1 MEWESHEVDVGS
13 FETFEI
19 QNSLLV
25 VDKKMGSSYRSSKG
39 SHSFFLGVKFGRTR
53 RPNLGLTSSAIPHSW
68 LSFLPLTGDHWQP
81 FGVSLVVALLLLLVL
96 LLFPLDLLLLEL
108 QLLHID
114 NPLVSGAQKDSH
126 CQTIGISPQLQICA
140 AQALNWTAEFWTSI
154 SRTDWSQMFAR
165 AAHCRA
171 LNGCSAGRDKHR

>member
-1 MEWESHEVDVGS
+1 MKLMWGPLRLLRSKIPYWWLIRKWEAVIEVAKVLTVYFS
-13 FETFEI
+13 E
-19 QNSLLV
+19 
-25 VDKKMGSSYRSSKG
+25 KK
-39 SHSFFLGVKFGRTR
+39 KFGRTR
-53 RPNLGLTSSAIPHSW
+53 LPNLGLTSSAIPHSW
-68 LSFLPLTGDHWQP
+68 LSFPPLTGDHWQP

-96 LLFPLDLLLLEL
+96 LLFLLKLLLLEL

-126 CQTIGISPQLQICA
+126 CQTIGISPQLQICT
-140 AQALNWTAEFWTSI
+140 AQPLNWTAEFWTSI

-165 AAHCRA
+165 ASHCRA

>member
-1 MEWESHEVDVGS
+1 MKLMWGPLRLLRSKISYWWLITLPREGKTAPVEEVAKVFTVYFS
-13 FETFEI
+13 E
-19 QNSLLV
+19 
-25 VDKKMGSSYRSSKG
+25 K
-39 SHSFFLGVKFGRTR
+39 KFGRTR
-53 RPNLGLTSSAIPHSW
+53 LPNLGLTSSAIPHSW

-96 LLFPLDLLLLEL
+96 LLFQLDLLLLEL

-165 AAHCRA
+165 PPHCRA